1 MPLIENDVIFAF
13 LNSLDKNHVI
23 ASDLM
28 ERFNGVIEAEF
39 SSVALIEME
48 LVYISQGLESRL
60 LEDLV
65 AVSTLQ
71 GIKMLSLVPDVAIA
85 AAYIRK
91 AQGLSFFDSHYA
103 ATALAGDGVII
114 SFDVAYD
121 KVPGLKRIDPI
132 QFS

>member
-28 ERFNGVIEAEF
+28 ERLNGVIEAEF